1 LACVLSCSRDNPQA
15 AFDHAYKA
23 LLHGDLKQ
31 AQDEAHRDCQRYR
44 DSSPEWA
51 WKFRTLEARAQI
63 QRGLFE
69 DALKL
74 LRSAPLPSGLPDLVI
89 PVLTLEGE
97 AEVYTHS
104 FPEAERL
111 LNDAT
116 KLCDV
121 SESASCGYVL
131 KARGLLSTELNQW
144 ESADRLFE
152 LSLAFARSHG
162 DALLESHA
170 LLNLG
175 YESLGRGRFDE
186 AIDRSEAA
194 YQAAKAIGARR
205 FELKT
210 QGNIGW
216 AYYKLGDSEKA
227 LELFEDA
234 EELAPQLGDVSDQE
248 NLLTNIGYILM
259 DERKFE
265 MAERSFR
272 QALGLAQGINQKGD
286 VYNAMRA
293 LARLSL
299 QTDHLENASNY
310 AQQALEI
317 ARQDENHLDELY
329 PMLVQ
334 GQIALRR
341 GDRAAAEST
350 FHEVER
356 DRICPV
362 FLKWEA
368 EHSLA
373 RLYEDERHPDS
384 ADREYRAALATF
396 EAARDDVRH
405 EDSQLSFLTNAARI
419 YDDYVHFLVA
429 RGKTDDA
436 LRWADYSRAR
446 TLAEGL
452 GLLAKG
458 GSAGPPSLNPQQIA
472 RRAEGTVLFYWLGEK
487 QSYLWA
493 ITPRKTSLFTL
504 PPGAEIDAAAGRYRK
519 ALGGPQDV
527 LASADPDGRWLYR
540 ALIAPT
546 EALLAARPA
555 GAKANLAA
563 PKGASDFD
571 ALAVS
576 LKRYPDTKLVDT
588 KPVAK
593 VFVIPD
599 GSLNN
604 LNFETLLVGDS
615 KPSEPKL
622 SEAKLAEAKL
632 HYWIEDVTIANAS
645 SLRVLGAARTPA
657 RDGASP
663 VSTGDAGKSTGI
675 GEGKR
680 DRGLLLVGNS
690 VAPNDKYPEL
700 PKAASQ
706 MESVAR
712 HFPAA
717 RQRIL
722 AREQATPAAYLA
734 SRPEQFSY
742 IHFVAH
748 GTASRLSPLDSAIV
762 LSKTALS
769 KTAPSEGSADS
780 DSFKLYARDIIRHPL
795 RADLV
800 TISACYGAGERAY
813 SGEGLVGLSWA
824 FLRAGAHNV
833 VAALWEATD
842 ASTEQ
847 LMDKFYDELD
857 KGANPDAALRAAKL
871 SLLRGSGFHNPFYW
885 APFQLYA
892 GS

>member
-1 LACVLSCSRDNPQA
+1 LALLLFATAATISCIDRRGSPQLTFDRAEKALRHGQVSQSQDQA
-15 AFDHAYKA
+15 AQAYR
-23 LLHGDLKQ
+23 Q
-31 AQDEAHRDCQRYR
+31 YR
-44 DSSPEWA
+44 SANPAWA
-51 WKFRTLEARAQI
+51 RKFLILEAQAALE
-63 QRGLFE
+63 RGLNE
-69 DALKL
+69 DVLKL
-74 LRSAPLPSGLPDLVI
+74 LKSEALPSDQPDVAI
-89 PVLTLEGE
+89 PALMLAGV
-97 AEVYTHS
+97 ANVNKHN
-104 FPEAERL
+104 FREAERSL
-111 LNDAT
+111 AQAA
-116 KLCDV
+116 KLCDTSV
-121 SESASCGYVL
+121 LAICGYVL
-131 KARGLLSTELNQW
+131 QARGLLASEQSDSLSA
-144 ESADRLFE
+144 ESLYE
-152 LSLAFARSHG
+152 LSLSFARAHG
-162 DALLESHA
+162 DSFLESNS

-175 YESLGRGRFDE
+175 AESLAQGRYDE

-194 YQAAKAIGARR
+194 YQVAKAADAGIL
-205 FELKT
+205 ELVT

-216 AYYKLGDSEKA
+216 AYYKLGDADRA
-227 LELFEDA
+227 LGRFLDA
-234 EELAPQLGDVSDQE
+234 EKRSAELGDVADE
-248 NLLTNIGYILM
+248 GVWLTNAGYVYL
-259 DERKFE
+259 DARNFTL
-265 MAERSFR
+265 AEQHFR
-272 QALGLAQGINQKGD
+272 RALQIEQGPGVDSKENI
-286 VYNAMRA
+286 YNALRA
-293 LARLSL
+293 LARVAL
-299 QTDHLENASNY
+299 QTGDLDASQY
-310 AQQALEI
+310 AERALAI
-317 ARQDENHLDELY
+317 ARESGNQIDELY
-329 PMLVQ
+329 PRLVQ
-334 GQIALRR
+334 GQVAARR
-341 GDRAAAEST
+341 GDTTTAENRFRA
-350 FHEVER
+350 VEQ
-356 DRICPV
+356 DKICPV

-373 RLYEDERHPDS
+373 RLYEDEKRPDS

-396 EAARDDVRH
+396 ETARDTVRH
-405 EDSQLSFLTNAARI
+405 EDSQLSFLTNASRI

-458 GSAGPPSLNPQQIA
+458 GFTGPPPLNPQQIA

-493 ITPRKTSLFTL
+493 IMSQKASLFTL
-504 PPGAEIDAAAGRYRK
+504 PPGSEIEAAVQRYRK
-519 ALGGPQDV
+519 ALGGPQEV
-527 LASADPDGRWLYR
+527 LESSDQDGRWLYR
-540 ALIAPT
+540 TLIAPAQ
-546 EALLAARPA
+546 ALLKKDAR
-555 GAKANLAA
+555 
-563 PKGASDFD
+563 
-571 ALAVS
+571 
-576 LKRYPDTKLVDT
+576 
-588 KPVAK
+588 

-604 LNFETLLVGDS
+604 LNFETLLVSGPTLSD
-615 KPSEPKL
+615 KKL
-622 SEAKLAEAKL
+622 R
-632 HYWIEDVTIANAS
+632 YWIEDVTIANAS
-645 SLRVLGAARTPA
+645 SLRVLGGARA
-657 RDGASP
+657 GK
-663 VSTGDAGKSTGI
+663 GKST
-675 GEGKR
+675 EKR

-700 PKAASQ
+700 PKAAAQ

-717 RQRIL
+717 EQRIF

-734 SRPEQFSY
+734 SSPEQFSY

-769 KTAPSEGSADS
+769 KTAPAEGNAED
-780 DSFKLYARDIIRHPL
+780 DSFKLYARDIIRRPL

-847 LMDKFYDELD
+847 LMDKFYEELD
-857 KGANPDAALRAAKL
+857 KGAGPDAALRAAKL
-871 SLLRGSGFHNPFYW
+871 SLLRGGGFHNPFYW

>member
-1 LACVLSCSRDNPQA
+1 LDFERADRD
-15 AFDHAYKA
+15 FI
-23 LLHGDLKQ
+23 HGELTKCR
-31 AQDEAHRDCQRYR
+31 DEASQGYR
-44 DSSPEWA
+44 RFLHSNPEWA
-51 WKFRTLEARAQI
+51 GKFKVLEARTLLEQ
-63 QRGLFE
+63 GLFADSLKALE
-69 DALKL
+69 SQSLPSGQPDSDVSVLTLVALARLRMHELPESEHALNDALKL
-74 LRSAPLPSGLPDLVI
+74 CNASEVAGCGALFQAFGIFASERSQSSS
-89 PVLTLEGE
+89 
-97 AEVYTHS
+97 AE
-104 FPEAERL
+104 
-111 LNDAT
+111 
-116 KLCDV
+116 
-121 SESASCGYVL
+121 ESYRRS
-131 KARGLLSTELNQW
+131 LS
-144 ESADRLFE
+144 
-152 LSLAFARSHG
+152 FARSHG
-162 DALLESHA
+162 DRYLESTS

-175 YESLGRGRFDE
+175 YESLAQGRFDE
-186 AIDRSEAA
+186 AIDRSESG
-194 YQAAKAIGARR
+194 YQAAKTIDARVL
-205 FELKT
+205 ELVT
-210 QGNIGW
+210 QGNMGW

-227 LELFEDA
+227 LVLSVEAEKTAAQVED
-234 EELAPQLGDVSDQE
+234 VFDQE
-248 NLLTNIGYILM
+248 NELTNLGYIYM
-259 DERKFE
+259 DSRRFDL
-265 MAERSFR
+265 AAQSF
-272 QALGLAQGINQKGD
+272 QKALGLATGIKARQD
-286 VYNAMRA
+286 MSNALRV
-293 LARLSL
+293 LARLAL
-299 QTDHLENASNY
+299 QTGDPDKASQY
-310 AQQALEI
+310 AERAVAI
-317 ARQDENHLDELY
+317 ARETGNHVDELY
-329 PMLVQ
+329 PTLVQ
-334 GQIALRR
+334 GQVAARR
-341 GDRAAAEST
+341 GQVAEAKST
-350 FHEVER
+350 FRNVEQ
-356 DRICPV
+356 DKVCPL

-373 RLYEDERHPDS
+373 RLYEDEKHPD
-384 ADREYRAALATF
+384 AANREYRVALATF
-396 EAARDDVRH
+396 EAARDQVRH

-458 GSAGPPSLNPQQIA
+458 GSAGPPSLNLQQIA

-493 ITPRKTSLFTL
+493 ITPRRTSLFTL

-540 ALIAPT
+540 TLIAPA
-546 EALLAARPA
+546 EALL
-555 GAKANLAA
+555 NQ
-563 PKGASDFD
+563 D
-571 ALAVS
+571 
-576 LKRYPDTKLVDT
+576 
-588 KPVAK
+588 AK

-599 GSLNN
+599 SSLNN

-615 KPSEPKL
+615 KSSEPKL
-622 SEAKLAEAKL
+622 SEAKLSETKL

-645 SLRVLGAARTPA
+645 SLRVLGAARTRA

-675 GEGKR
+675 GGGKR

-700 PKAASQ
+700 PKAVLQ

-712 HFPAA
+712 HFPGA

-762 LSKTALS
+762 LSKTALTKAPLSSPLS
-769 KTAPSEGSADS
+769 KTAPSEGSAAS

-857 KGANPDAALRAAKL
+857 RGANPDAALRAAKL